1 MGISSSAVLGNRDG
15 AMRSDR
21 VLDGLCIGPYGV
33 AAIQRPAVFGAYR
46 DPGAFVAEDR
56 CLNAVFDGW
65 AVAALQY
72 RTQQTGEACHHIG
85 VLTAWLR
92 PEMLHYPLAYQLA
105 DAHALN
111 KLIVRIHLVAPSDCL
126 SSDIHPTRLPSVL

>member
-1 MGISSSAVLGNRDG
+1 
-15 AMRSDR
+15 MRSDR
-21 VLDGLCIGPYGV
+21 GLGGLGIGLYGL
-33 AAIQRPAVFGAYR
+33 AAIERPAVFGADR

-56 CLNAVFDGW
+56 CLNVVFDGW

-72 RTQQTGEACHHIG
+72 RTQQTREARHHIG

-105 DAHALN
+105 DAGAEDPGDLGGLADALD
-111 KLIVRIHLVAPSDCL
+111 LTRAERDELALAYAFERRS
-126 SSDIHPTRLPSVL
+126 PTTA